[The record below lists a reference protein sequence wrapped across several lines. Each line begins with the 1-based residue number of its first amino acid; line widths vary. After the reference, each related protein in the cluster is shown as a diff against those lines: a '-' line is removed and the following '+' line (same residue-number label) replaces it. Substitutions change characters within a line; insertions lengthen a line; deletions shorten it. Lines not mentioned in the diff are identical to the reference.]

1 MAGSSNFDGLSPA
14 ESDEIEAK
22 VNDPVARR
30 SFFLA
35 LG

>member
-1 MAGSSNFDGLSPA
+1 MTGSSNFDGLSPA

-22 VNDPVARR
+22 VNDRER
-30 SFFLA
+30 GTGFFLA

>member
-1 MAGSSNFDGLSPA
+1 MAASSNFDGLSLA

-22 VNDPVARR
+22 VNDRVLRTG
-30 SFFLA
+30 FFSA

>member
-1 MAGSSNFDGLSPA
+1 MALSSNFDGLSPA

-22 VNDPVARR
+22 VNDWERGTG
-30 SFFLA
+30 FFSA